1 MLHRSF
7 SLCAGRPE
15 ESAFLMSRIARR
27 GKGAFAAA
35 RLCRVAEA
43 ATMRIDCGKP
53 PAPESAMN
61 GRLLLACAAFLACGP
76 ALAQPVDMA
85 AAKKEGKVVWYCS
98 VPVETAQKVANMFE
112 HKTGI
117 KVELFRSGGS
127 NILRRFQQE
136 ADAGKVFVDVLTHSE
151 PAAARMMT
159 RKGLFVPFKATDFDK
174 VPTEVK
180 DPDGYYVAQRLN
192 VMAMYVRDDK
202 IAAADR
208 PKRWTDLT
216 APKYKGKM
224 VMADPSFSSLL
235 VTIVGMLAKE
245 NGWGYFEKLRAN
257 DIMLVQGNQQVAD
270 MIKRG
275 ERTIAIAA
283 DAAYVGESKKQGMP
297 LTTLYQDDGA
307 FVIPSPS
314 SVVKGSPNPNAAKAF
329 ADFMLS
335 KEVQELFPLE
345 HLYSA
350 RTDVAGPSGN
360 PPLSSIKM
368 HTIDYDYIEAE
379 SARIKKRFAEV
390 LQ

>member
-1 MLHRSF
+1 MASF
-7 SLCAGRPE
+7 SR
-15 ESAFLMSRIARR
+15 
-27 GKGAFAAA
+27 
-35 RLCRVAEA
+35 
-43 ATMRIDCGKP
+43 
-53 PAPESAMN
+53 
-61 GRLLLACAAFLACGP
+61 LLACATLLVCGP

-98 VPVETAQKVANMFE
+98 VPVETAQKVATMFE
-112 HKTGI
+112 RKTGI

-151 PAAARMMT
+151 PAAARQMT

-174 VPTEVK
+174 VPNEVK
-180 DPDGYYVAQRLN
+180 DPNGYYVAQRLN
-192 VMAMYVRDDK
+192 VMAMYSRDDK
-202 IAAADR
+202 LAATDR

-224 VMADPSFSSLL
+224 AMADPSFSSLL
-235 VTIVGMLAKE
+235 VTIVGMLARE
-245 NGWGYFEKLRAN
+245 NGWQYFEKLRSN

-275 ERTIAIAA
+275 ERTLAIAS
-283 DAAYVGESKKQGMP
+283 DGAYIGESKKQGMP
-297 LTTLYQDDGA
+297 ITILYQDDGA

-329 ADFMLS
+329 ADYMLS
-335 KEVQELFPLE
+335 REVQELFPHE
-345 HLYSA
+345 YLYSA
-350 RTDVAGPSGN
+350 RVDIAGPPGN
-360 PPLSSIKM
+360 PPLSDIKM
-368 HTIDYDYIEAE
+368 HAIDYDYIEAE
-379 SARIKKRFAEV
+379 SPRIKKRFAEV

>member
-1 MLHRSF
+1 METPRCRRLLS
-7 SLCAGRPE
+7 CAIV
-15 ESAFLMSRIARR
+15 IAAC
-27 GKGAFAAA
+27 GLGT
-35 RLCRVAEA
+35 A
-43 ATMRIDCGKP
+43 AT
-53 PAPESAMN
+53 AET
-61 GRLLLACAAFLACGP
+61 
-76 ALAQPVDMA
+76 VDMA
-85 AAKKEGKVVWYCS
+85 AAKREGKVVWYTS
-98 VPVETAQKVANMFE
+98 VPVETAQKIANLFE
-112 HKTGI
+112 KKDGI

-136 ADAGKVFVDVLTHSE
+136 ADGGKVFVDVLTHSE

-159 RKGLFVPFKATDFDK
+159 KKGLFVSFKAADFDK
-174 VPTEVK
+174 VPAEVK

-275 ERTIAIAA
+275 ERTIAI
-283 DAAYVGESKKQGMP
+283 V
-297 LTTLYQDDGA
+297 
-307 FVIPSPS
+307 
-314 SVVKGSPNPNAAKAF
+314 
-329 ADFMLS
+329 
-335 KEVQELFPLE
+335 
-345 HLYSA
+345 
-350 RTDVAGPSGN
+350 R
-360 PPLSSIKM
+360 
-368 HTIDYDYIEAE
+368 
-379 SARIKKRFAEV
+379 
-390 LQ
+390 